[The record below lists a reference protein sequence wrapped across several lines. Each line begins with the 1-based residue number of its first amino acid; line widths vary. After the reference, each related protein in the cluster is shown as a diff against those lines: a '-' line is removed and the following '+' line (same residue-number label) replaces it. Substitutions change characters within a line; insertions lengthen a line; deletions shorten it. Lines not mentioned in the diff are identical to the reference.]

1 MSVTSTGS
9 ILPSPNTVTGRVF
22 VQHLDGVLTDK
33 IGKSSTFL
41 KKFWDRYPQ
50 GQAVVNGNVF
60 EHLVSVLLYRQN
72 IKPLYQQVSIA
83 FVPNV
88 IFDLAIY
95 TEKHGPVILSLKT
108 SLRERYKQVD
118 LEGTVLKN
126 VHRRARTF
134 LITADQEE
142 ARNVNRKIKSYDVQG
157 IEKVIYAFGKDMDDL
172 VFELRDLKMKEPG
185 TADILQQV
193 RKLA

>member
-1 MSVTSTGS
+1 MSETSTES
-9 ILPSPNTVTGRVF
+9 ILPSLNTVTGRIF
-22 VQHLDGVLTDK
+22 AQHLDGVLTDK

-41 KKFWDRYPQ
+41 KKFWDRYPK

-72 IKPLYQQVSIA
+72 IRPLYQQVSIA

-88 IFDLAIY
+88 IFDLAVY
-95 TEKHGPVILSLKT
+95 TEKHGPVVLSLKT

-118 LEGTVLKN
+118 LEDTVLKN

-134 LITADQEE
+134 LITAELEE
-142 ARNVNRKIKSYDVQG
+142 ARNVNRKIDSHEVQG

-172 VFELRDLKMKEPG
+172 VFELRDLKMTEPG
-185 TADILQQV
+185 TADILQQI
-193 RKLA
+193 RKLT